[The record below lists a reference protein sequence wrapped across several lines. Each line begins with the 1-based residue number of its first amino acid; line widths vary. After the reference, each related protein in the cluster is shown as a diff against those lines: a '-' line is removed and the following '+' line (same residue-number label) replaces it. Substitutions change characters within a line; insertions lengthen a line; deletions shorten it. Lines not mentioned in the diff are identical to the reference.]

1 MAQIINTNVLSLN
14 AQRNL
19 SNTNQTM
26 ATAMQRLSSGMR
38 INSAADD
45 AAGLAISQRMTAQI
59 NGMNVAEQ
67 NANNGIS
74 MAQTADSALGQI
86 SDMMQRMRELG
97 VQAMNGTNS
106 TGDTA
111 DLNTE
116 YQQLS
121 QEITRTIGSTSFN
134 GINLLDGTS
143 SSVTFQVGAGTTS
156 NDQISVALSNLTTTL
171 SSVTSGD
178 LTAGASAAVSAI
190 DTALDA
196 VNTERATFGAAQNR
210 LSEAVSGLQVSIQ
223 NTTSAKSQITDADF
237 AAETANLTRAQVL
250 QQAGQA
256 MLSQANSQPNQV
268 LTLLRNLG
276 G

>member
-45 AAGLAISQRMTAQI
+45 AAGLAISQRMSAQI

-86 SDMMQRMRELG
+86 TNMMQRMRELG
-97 VQAMNGTNS
+97 VQALNGTNS
-106 TGDTA
+106 SGDQA

-121 QEITRTIGSTSFN
+121 QEITRTISSTAFN
-134 GINLLDGTS
+134 GINLLNTS
-143 SSVTFQVGAGTTS
+143 SSITFQVGAGTTS
-156 NDQISVALSNLTTTL
+156 NDQISVALTDLTATL
-171 SSVTSGD
+171 SSVTGGD
-178 LTAGASAAVSAI
+178 LTANASAAVSAI

-196 VNTERATFGAAQNR
+196 VNTERATFGASQNR

>member
-1 MAQIINTNVLSLN
+1 MAQIINTNILSLN

-26 ATAMQRLSSGMR
+26 ATAMQRLSSGLK

-121 QEITRTIGSTSFN
+121 QEITRTIASTSFN
-134 GINLLDGTS
+134 GINLLDGSS
-143 SSVTFQVGAGTTS
+143 SSVTFQIGAGTTA

>member
-1 MAQIINTNVLSLN
+1 MSAIINSNILSLN

-19 SNTNQTM
+19 ANTNQTM
-26 ATAMQRLSSGMR
+26 ATAMQRLSSGLK

-74 MAQTADSALGQI
+74 MTQTADSALGQI

-106 TGDTA
+106 SGDQA

-121 QEITRTIGSTSFN
+121 QEITRTIASTSFN
-134 GINLLDGTS
+134 GNSLLNTS
-143 SSVTFQVGAGTTS
+143 SSITFQVGAGTSS
-156 NDQISVALSNLTTTL
+156 NDQISVALTDLTATL
-171 SSVTSGD
+171 SSVTGGD
-178 LTAGASAAVSAI
+178 LTSGATAAVSA
-190 DTALDA
+190 A
-196 VNTERATFGAAQNR
+196 
-210 LSEAVSGLQVSIQ
+210 
-223 NTTSAKSQITDADF
+223 
-237 AAETANLTRAQVL
+237 
-250 QQAGQA
+250 
-256 MLSQANSQPNQV
+256 
-268 LTLLRNLG
+268 
-276 G
+276 

>member
-1 MAQIINTNVLSLN
+1 MSAIINSNILSLN

-19 SNTNQTM
+19 ANTNQTM
-26 ATAMQRLSSGMR
+26 ATAMQRLSSGLR

-74 MAQTADSALGQI
+74 MTQTADSALGQI

-106 TGDTA
+106 SGDQA

-121 QEITRTIGSTSFN
+121 QEITRTIASTSFN
-134 GINLLDGTS
+134 GNSLLNTS
-143 SSVTFQVGAGTTS
+143 SSITFQVGAGTST
-156 NDQISVALSNLTTTL
+156 NDQISVALTNLTATL
-171 SSVTSGD
+171 SSVTGGD
-178 LTAGASAAVSAI
+178 LTSGASAAVSAI

-210 LSEAVSGLQVSIQ
+210 LTEAVSGLQVSIQ

-276 G
+276 